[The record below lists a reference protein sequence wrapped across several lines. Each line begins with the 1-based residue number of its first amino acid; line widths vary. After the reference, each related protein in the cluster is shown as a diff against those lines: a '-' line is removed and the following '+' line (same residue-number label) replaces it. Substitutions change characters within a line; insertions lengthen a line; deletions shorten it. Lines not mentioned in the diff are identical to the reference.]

1 MTMPPTLSSRFAL
14 EREVGR
20 GGVGIVYRAIDRTSG
35 DVVALKVI
43 DLFGMQSTDIARFE
57 REGRLLATLSHPAIV
72 RVIAFGQLDEGEPYV
87 AMEWLDGEDVAQRQR
102 REPLLLRDALEVAAQ
117 IADALQAAHDA
128 GIVHRDVKPSNIF
141 LLRGTN
147 EIRAKLVDFG
157 VAAAEDTKLTQTG
170 AIIGTPSYMAPE
182 QAEGEAA
189 VDARADI
196 YSLGATLFELV
207 SGRPPHVG
215 PTPVAVLARL
225 VTTPPPRLRSL
236 VPEAPL
242 ALDELIGK
250 LLATQPSERPQSA
263 GEIAGR
269 LRIIARTLDERTMAE
284 PTPAAMLTIPPDSMG
299 SIVLQNHDSSGG
311 SRVVTSILATRVPK
325 GAARARL
332 LGHLRARG
340 ADAIELGGDA
350 IVAHLGATRALGD
363 EAARAIDLAL
373 RIAKTGA
380 SVGIATGRT
389 RIDNA
394 RPVGETVDRA
404 AALARDATEAQVI
417 CDTTTG
423 ELARGRYALQL
434 RADGSTIVGE
444 SVKGNQEQV
453 GGSPFVGRD
462 ADLLLITDAF
472 ERTLDEKLPLL
483 VSITGAAGLGK
494 TRLRR
499 EALSKIVSSRAAPQI
514 ILVRAES
521 FAKSHALGIM
531 ADIARALTQVSKGVS
546 REAAREEAA
555 RLFANDGA
563 KSTSPDTIE
572 FIACLLANVPLP
584 HTDSRNARDAL
595 WIALT
600 DLAIRRSR
608 ERPLVIA
615 IEDAQW
621 ADPESVAWVDHLLA
635 RAAGHP
641 IFAMLTARPTFWR
654 DSPDAFAGREHI
666 KIELRPLAKRTVR
679 AIAKAIL
686 GARAEGPDGEKRMDA
701 IAEIASGS
709 PLFAEELARL
719 AVTGKDAAEAP
730 TIEAAIQV
738 HLDALDDTTRDAA
751 RRLSVFGLQG
761 WDHGLEA
768 LGVRDVTTTLKALA
782 AAEIITEHAPS
793 RFGGTREWAF
803 KHALM
808 HEVAYASLGEAMAAP
823 LHARAGAWLASV
835 GADDATIAQHLE
847 LGGLKNEAAEY
858 LEKAARRALSANALV
873 EAARLAERALAFAD
887 SKPVEFSRAQL
898 LDEIWSR
905 LDARAADRESAI
917 GAMAGAIYDEASGI
931 RARGARL
938 RYEDAHG
945 GTPETSTELE
955 LVRLDAKRCEMV
967 DEEARSAAAL
977 AMRAAYAGDLGHAE
991 EVASDLLI
999 LAERH
1004 GIQSAAID
1012 AWQALAVV
1020 RQTRGEAGQALF
1032 ARREAARAAEQCGLK
1047 TREAT
1052 LTINVGFALTTLGVK
1067 VEARNAIDA
1076 GIALAHAVGSAGTVR
1091 HGKMNLL
1098 CWAATFGSDPSTD
1111 ALLEEARKIADNASL
1126 GDWIASDR
1134 TTLGTLFYRG
1144 AELLRMDQPGASAE
1158 QARKLLSISVDGYR
1172 ATNML
1177 DIVPVALALLAEAER
1192 HCGNPE
1198 RAHEL
1203 ASEAAD
1209 LLERGSPSLLN
1220 EAPVYLAL
1228 HDASLDLGALEQA
1241 KAAIVRGMPRFKQR
1255 LLSLADTP
1263 YSADFQTHLVANAS
1277 FLAAAAAYRI
1287 AM

>member
-1 MTMPPTLSSRFAL
+1 MTIPPTLSSRFAL

-20 GGVGIVYRAIDRTSG
+20 GGVGIVYRAVDRESG
-35 DVVALKVI
+35 DLVALKVI
-43 DLFGMQSTDIARFE
+43 DLFGMQSTDVARFE
-57 REGRLLATLSHPAIV
+57 REGRLLASLSHPSIV
-72 RVIAFGQLDEGEPYV
+72 RVVAFGQLDEGEPYV

-141 LLRGTN
+141 LLRNPNG
-147 EIRAKLVDFG
+147 IHAKLVDFG
-157 VAAAEDTKLTQTG
+157 VASAEDTKLTQTG

-196 YSLGATLFELV
+196 YSLGATLFELI

-215 PTPVAVLARL
+215 PTPVAILARL

-236 VPEAPL
+236 IPDAPL

-250 LLATQPSERPQSA
+250 LLATKPNERPDSA

-269 LRIIARTLDERTMAE
+269 LRTIARALNEQTMAE
-284 PTPAAMLTIPPDSMG
+284 PTPPAMLTIPPDSMG
-299 SIVLQNHDSSGG
+299 SIVLQSHDSSGG
-311 SRVVTSILATRVPK
+311 SRIVTSILATHVPK
-325 GAARARL
+325 GAPRARL

-373 RIAKTGA
+373 RVAKTGA

-404 AALARDATEAQVI
+404 AALARDAAQSQVI

-423 ELARGRYALQL
+423 ELARGRYVLQM
-434 RADGSTIVGE
+434 RADGSTIVGA
-444 SVKGNQEQV
+444 SVKGKQEQI
-453 GGSPFVGRD
+453 GGSPFVGREG
-462 ADLLLITDAF
+462 DLLLISDAF
-472 ERTLDEKLPLL
+472 ERAQDEKTPVL
-483 VSITGAAGLGK
+483 VSITGAAGIGK

-499 EALSKIVSSRAAPQI
+499 EALSKITSARSGPRVVV
-514 ILVRAES
+514 VRAES
-521 FAKSHALGIM
+521 FAKSHALGVM
-531 ADIARALTQVSKGVS
+531 ADIARALTHIPKGS
-546 REAAREEAA
+546 SLDGAREHVALLLAAR
-555 RLFANDGA
+555 NNG
-563 KSTSPDTIE
+563 STTLDTIE
-572 FIACLLANVPLP
+572 FLACLIANVPLP
-584 HTDSRNARDAL
+584 HTDSRSARDAL

-600 DLAIRRSR
+600 DLAIDRAS
-608 ERPLVIA
+608 ERTLVIA
-615 IEDAQW
+615 LEDAQW
-621 ADPESVAWVDHLLA
+621 ADPESLAWIDHLLS
-635 RAAGHP
+635 RAAGCP
-641 IFAMLTARPTFWR
+641 IFAMLTTRPTLWQ
-654 DSPDAFAGREHI
+654 DSPDAFAGRDHV

-686 GARAEGPDGEKRMDA
+686 GNRADGADGEKRIDA
-701 IAEIASGS
+701 IAEIAAGS

-719 AVTGKDAAEAP
+719 AVTGKEASEAL

-761 WDHGLEA
+761 WDQGLSA
-768 LGVRDVTTTLKALA
+768 LGTKDAQRALKNLA
-782 AAEIITEHAPS
+782 AAEIVTEHAPS

-808 HEVAYASLGEAMAAP
+808 HEVAYASLGATMAEP
-823 LHARAGAWLASV
+823 LHARAGEWLASV
-835 GADDATIAQHLE
+835 GADDATVAQHLE
-847 LGGLKNEAAEY
+847 LGGKTSEAADY
-858 LEKAARRALSANALV
+858 MEKAARRALSANALL
-873 EAARLAERALAFAD
+873 EASRLAERALAFAD

-898 LDEIWSR
+898 LDEVWNR
-905 LDARAADRESAI
+905 LDARAADRQSAI
-917 GAMAGAIYDEASGI
+917 AAMEGAVYDDASGL

-938 RYEDAHG
+938 RYEDARG
-945 GTPETSTELE
+945 GTPETSAELE
-955 LVRLDAKRCEMV
+955 LVRRDAKRAEMR
-967 DEEARSAAAL
+967 DEEARSAATL
-977 AMRAAYAGDLGHAE
+977 AMRAAYAGDLTHAE
-991 EVASDLLI
+991 EVARDLLA
-999 LAERH
+999 LSVHH

-1020 RQTRGEAGQALF
+1020 RQTRGEAGEALN

-1067 VEARNAIDA
+1067 DEARKAIDS

-1098 CWAATFGSDPSTD
+1098 CWAATFGSDGPTDLLLDEPRKLADSAST
-1111 ALLEEARKIADNASL
+1111 
-1126 GDWIASDR
+1126 GDWVAADR
-1134 TTLGTLFYRG
+1134 TTLGILFYRG
-1144 AELLRMDQPGASAE
+1144 AELLRRELPCADAAL
-1158 QARKLLSISVDGYR
+1158 ARSLLSRAVDGYR
-1172 ATNML
+1172 TTNML
-1177 DIVPVALALLAEAER
+1177 DVVPVALALLADAER
-1192 HCGNPE
+1192 QCGNLE

-1203 ASEAAD
+1203 ASEAAN

-1241 KAAIVRGMPRFKQR
+1241 KAAIVRGLPRFKQR
-1255 LLSLADTP
+1255 LRSLAQTP
-1263 YSADFQTHLVANAS
+1263 YTSDFQTQLAANAS
-1277 FLAAAAAYRI
+1277 FLAAASAYKI
-1287 AM
+1287 EM